1 MPHSIAAVSAV
12 LRFLPDKKGHKKWQ
26 DSLAGKIKKNEGFSL
41 MGKSMKQQK
50 KNGEIVYKTKVLIRK
65 LLN

>member
-26 DSLAGKIKKNEGFSL
+26 DSLAGKISKK
-41 MGKSMKQQK
+41 M
-50 KNGEIVYKTKVLIRK
+50 KVLVEWEKYETTLKKWGDR
-65 LLN
+65 L